1 MSTYYSVSS
10 SLCLFILYHF
20 ACLPYCLSVSFR
32 LWELLICV
40 KYYWQIF
47 SQVDFIWIVY
57 LRVTVRLQF
66 FIFNVVGSFQFGST
80 NNCFVVVV
88 KKSACSPYTPTI
100 RVRIP
105 LKPTVFSV
113 KFVFERNKNK
123 QKRWPGFPHLK
134 KHLLYYYIVMLRYH
148 IIYRMMKLSISF
160 YLA

>member
-88 KKSACSPYTPTI
+88 KKSACSPSTLTI
-100 RVRIP
+100 WDQIPRKSRVFILQVAWKELR
-105 LKPTVFSV
+105 
-113 KFVFERNKNK
+113 KN
-123 QKRWPGFPHLK
+123 QKSGREWPIIKHTQDKCSIQNWGFNDDELTH
-134 KHLLYYYIVMLRYH
+134 
-148 IIYRMMKLSISF
+148 SF
-160 YLA
+160 QWPIL